1 MVDHPSDARPAERDH
16 IRLPRRGRAS
26 RGQRIGLYLGPVLF
40 VVALFLDLDPANP
53 QVTRMAAVALLM
65 ATWWITDAIP
75 LFATALLPMVLYPIL
90 GIEPTGRTAPVYFNS
105 TIVLF
110 LGGFMI
116 ALTMEKWDVHRRIA
130 LWIVR
135 RVGGGADRIVLGFML
150 AGAFLSM
157 WISNTATALMMIPI
171 GLAVVLRMEEE
182 FGAEATHTFSV
193 AVMLAIAYSCSVGG
207 LATLVGTPPNL
218 SFQRIFEITF
228 PDAPPIGFGQWVVLG
243 LPIALVMLTI
253 AWLLLTKVFY
263 RVPEQ
268 VTVDQSVV
276 DEEAEKLGPV
286 AFEELAVLIVFAITA
301 FLWVFRAPIVIG
313 PVDIPGW
320 SEFVPFG
327 DMIDD
332 ATVAMC
338 MAMVLFFV
346 PTRSPGAR
354 SATVMGPDVVI
365 RLPWNIVLLLGG
377 GFALAHGFQTTGLA
391 TFIGDQFQGLST
403 VPPLVLIL
411 SVCLGLTFLT
421 ELTSNTATTEMVL
434 PILASIAVATDIHPL
449 MLMVPATL
457 SASCAFMMPVATPP
471 NAVVFGSQRV
481 TIPEMAR
488 VGVVLNVIGALVITS
503 LFYVLG
509 PALFGIEPGIL
520 PDWVASAGGGR

>member
-1 MVDHPSDARPAERDH
+1 MVDDPKGSRPAERDH
-16 IRLPRRGRAS
+16 IRLPHRGPRS

-40 VVALFLDLDPANP
+40 TVTLFMDLDPGNP
-53 QVTRMAAVALLM
+53 QITRMAAVALLM

-75 LFATALLPMVLYPIL
+75 LFATALLPMILYPIL

-135 RVGGGADRIVLGFML
+135 AVGGSADRIVLGFML

-171 GLAVVLRMEEE
+171 GLAVVLRLEED
-182 FGAEATHTFSV
+182 FGSEDTHTFTV
-193 AVMLAIAYSCSVGG
+193 AIMLAIAYSCSVGG
-207 LATLVGTPPNL
+207 MSTLVGTPPNL
-218 SFQRIFEITF
+218 SFQRIFAITF
-228 PDAPPIGFGQWVVLG
+228 PDAPPVGFGQWVVLG
-243 LPIALVMLTI
+243 VPIAVAMLLV

-263 RVPEQ
+263 RIPEQ
-268 VTVDQSVV
+268 VTVDESVV

-286 AFEELAVLIVFAITA
+286 AFEERAILMVFATTA
-301 FLWVFRAPIVIG
+301 VLWVFRAPIIIG
-313 PVDIPGW
+313 PVHIPGW
-320 SEFVPFG
+320 SELLPYG

-332 ATVAMC
+332 ATVAIC
-338 MAMVLFFV
+338 MASILFFV

-354 SATVMGPDVVI
+354 SGTVMGPDVIV

-391 TFIGDQFQGLST
+391 TFVGDQFQGLAA
-403 VPPLVLIL
+403 VPPVVLIL

-434 PILASIAVATDIHPL
+434 PILASVAVAAGIHPL

-503 LFYVLG
+503 LFYLLG
-509 PALFGIEPGIL
+509 TALFGIEPGVL
-520 PDWVASAGGGR
+520 PDWVAAGGGG